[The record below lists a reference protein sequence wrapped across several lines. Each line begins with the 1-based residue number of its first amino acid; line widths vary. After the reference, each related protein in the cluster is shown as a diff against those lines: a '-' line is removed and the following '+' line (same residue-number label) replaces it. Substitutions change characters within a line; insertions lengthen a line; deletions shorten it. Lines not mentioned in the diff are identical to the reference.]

1 MSVTEQEAGSAWA
14 GLQREMPICH
24 QSTLCMHIMQA
35 NVQSVASSAAKEPT
49 VSHSAARQNRPVLLG
64 LRASMAKDRLRP
76 AECNRKGTSVLHC
89 GRQR

>member
-1 MSVTEQEAGSAWA
+1 MGRAATRDAHLPSEHFMYAYNASKSTECC
-14 GLQREMPICH
+14 IK
-24 QSTLCMHIMQA
+24 
-35 NVQSVASSAAKEPT
+35 AAKEPT

>member
-1 MSVTEQEAGSAWA
+1 MGRAATRDAHLPSEHFVYAYNASKRTKCCIK
-14 GLQREMPICH
+14 RRKR
-24 QSTLCMHIMQA
+24 A
-35 NVQSVASSAAKEPT
+35 NRVF